1 MFLLTTGPHLY
12 YVDPVNNVLKGQ
24 VPYTADIAPEVKNFR
39 TFFLHTVN
47 ELNSLLNFI
56 CQDYLLIKKN

>member
-24 VPYTADIAPEVKNFR
+24 VPYGPTIRPEGKNFK
-39 TFFLHTVN
+39 TFFVHTV
-47 ELNSLLNFI
+47 SS
-56 CQDYLLIKKN
+56 